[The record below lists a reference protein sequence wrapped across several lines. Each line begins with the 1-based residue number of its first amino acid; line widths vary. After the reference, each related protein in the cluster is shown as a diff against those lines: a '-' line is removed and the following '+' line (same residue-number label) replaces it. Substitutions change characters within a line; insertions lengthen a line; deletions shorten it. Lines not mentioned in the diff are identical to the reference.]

1 MNLATFRVQYPEF
14 KSALD
19 PFVQAFLDAAAREIN
34 PTELGEA
41 YDNAHGLLT
50 AHKLASR
57 PAWSTKTGGPRT
69 RTNTTRPFAGPCSRW
84 RSPDGPLRLSALR
97 AGQALVLED

>member
-50 AHKLASR
+50 AHKLAISPFGKQAR
-57 PAWSTKTGGPRT
+57 MVNEDGRT
-69 RTNTTRPFAGPCSRW
+69 TYENEYDAVLR
-84 RSPDGPLRLSALR
+84 RSVLAL
-97 AGQALVLED
+97 AVS